1 MAAPATRQELIDY
14 CLRELG
20 HPVIEIN
27 VDDDQVSDRIDAAL
41 QYYQDYHYDGVERIY
56 LKQQVTA
63 STLALSSSVSTSM
76 ATRFTEGEKVT
87 GQTSG
92 AYSFVTANAAYS
104 SYATTLRVS
113 RTVGAFVSGE
123 TIVGATSNVSSA
135 VVSFATGNIDNG
147 YFDLDDSIIGVVRVM
162 PFSATNTGLDYMFD
176 LRYQLRLNDMFD
188 LLSTSMIYYQQVKSH
203 LSMIDMLLVGEKSF
217 RFQRHQNR
225 LHLDMR
231 WGTDVKPGEYL
242 LVESYKILNP
252 NDWTDVYNDRFLKR
266 YATALIKKQWG
277 NNLKK
282 FGNVQM
288 PGGVVLNGKEI
299 YDEAVEEISY
309 LENEAQTTYVEPPNF
324 MVG

>member
-63 STLALSSSVSTSM
+63 TELALSSSVSTSM
-76 ATRFTEGEKVT
+76 ATTFAQGEKVT
-87 GQTSG
+87 GLTSG
-92 AYSFVTANAAYS
+92 AYSFVTGNAAYS

-113 RTVGAFVSGE
+113 RTVGVFVTGE
-123 TIVGATSNVSSA
+123 TIVGATSNASST
-135 VVSFATGNIDNG
+135 VVSITKGNIDNG

-176 LRYQLRLNDMFD
+176 LRYQLRLNDLFD

-231 WGTDVKPGEYL
+231 WGTDVRAGEYL

-288 PGGVVLNGKEI
+288 PGGVILNGKEI
-299 YDEAVEEISY
+299 YDEAVAEISY

>member
-63 STLALSSSVSTSM
+63 SILALSSSVSTSI
-76 ATRFTEGEKVT
+76 ATTFAADEKVV

-104 SYATTLRVS
+104 SYATTLKVS
-113 RTVGAFVSGE
+113 KTVGTFVTGE
-123 TIVGATSNVSSA
+123 TIVGATSNASST
-135 VVSFATGNIDNG
+135 VVSFTTGNIDNG

-162 PFSATNTGLDYMFD
+162 PFSATNTGMDYMFD
-176 LRYQLRLNDMFD
+176 LRYQLRLNDLFD
-188 LLSTSMIYYQQVKSH
+188 LLSTSMIYYQQVKAH

-231 WGTDVKPGEYL
+231 WGSDVKAGEYL

-252 NDWTDVYNDRFLKR
+252 DTWTDVYNDRFLKR

-299 YDEAVEEISY
+299 YDEAVAEISF

>member
-27 VDDDQVSDRIDAAL
+27 VDDDQVSDRVDAAL

-76 ATRFTEGEKVT
+76 ATTFTAGEKVT
-87 GQTSG
+87 GLTSG

-113 RTVGAFVSGE
+113 RTVGTFNTGE
-123 TIVGATSNVSSA
+123 TIVGSLSNASST
-135 VVSFATGNIDNG
+135 VNTFTMGNIDNG
-147 YFDLDDSIIGVVRVM
+147 YFDIDDSIIGVVRVM
-162 PFSATNTGLDYMFD
+162 PFSATNTGMDYMFD
-176 LRYQLRLNDMFD
+176 LRYQLRLNDLFD

-231 WGTDVKPGEYL
+231 WGTDVKAGEYL

-252 NDWTDVYNDRFLKR
+252 DTWTDVYNDRFLKR

-288 PGGVVLNGKEI
+288 PGGVILNGKEI
-299 YDEAVEEISY
+299 YDEAVAEISY

>member
-63 STLALSSSVSTSM
+63 STLALSSSVSTSI
-76 ATRFTEGEKVT
+76 ATTFAPGEKVT
-87 GQTSG
+87 GSTSG
-92 AYSFVTANAAYS
+92 AYSFVTANATYS

-113 RTVGAFVSGE
+113 RTVGTFVSGE

-135 VVSFATGNIDNG
+135 VVSFTTGNIDNG

-176 LRYQLRLNDMFD
+176 LRYQLRLNDLFD

-231 WGTDVKPGEYL
+231 WGTDVKAGEYL